1 MNGHRTCM
9 AVAAL
14 AVILAGVGAKA
25 GHHEEIL
32 TPELFETLKLDADDL
47 YESKRY
53 DEAFELFGGALS
65 QHGDAYSQYMTGYMM
80 RAGLGTRR
88 DVPTG
93 TAWMMLAGEQGNL
106 QLMEAANLA
115 AASLSPGE
123 ERKANRILRTLRAE
137 YSNCALLDKLVDEL
151 RFALDGETGMS
162 YERITVVYGEKPD
175 KVSREE
181 LGEWFDL
188 QRRVYRNHCVR

>member
-1 MNGHRTCM
+1 MNGHRIFT

-14 AVILAGVGAKA
+14 VAMFAGAIA
-25 GHHEEIL
+25 QASHHQEVL

-47 YESKRY
+47 YESRRY
-53 DEAFELFGGALS
+53 EEAFELFGGALS

-80 RAGLGTRR
+80 RAGLGTEQ

-115 AASLSPGE
+115 AASLSPRD

-151 RFALDGETGMS
+151 KVALDGETGPS
-162 YERITVVYGEKPD
+162 YERITVVYGDTPD
-175 KVSREE
+175 TMSRDE
-181 LGEWFDL
+181 LRERFDL
-188 QRRVYRNHCVR
+188 QRNVYRNHCVR